1 MSKGHGK
8 GGLCRIN
15 SFCCGHAQA
24 GGTFIAVFLIA
35 CERVVSTAVC
45 RRLNRGA
52 CEASARQAAMIG
64 YDEGARNGSRVVRE
78 CEFEASVWVG
88 GILNTT

>member
-24 GGTFIAVFLIA
+24 GGTLIAVVLIA

-45 RRLNRGA
+45 RRLNRSA
-52 CEASARQAAMIG
+52 CEANARKAAMIG
-64 YDEGARNGSRVVRE
+64 YDEGAQNVSRVVQE
-78 CEFEASVWVG
+78 CEVDASVWVG
-88 GILNTT
+88 CILNTT